1 LAACDADGCITSWPD
16 GNDTTDRHS
25 RDILMADDNLE
36 ESVSAHLF
44 SLASGSIGPEAA
56 SEWALR
62 IMDSD
67 APELRDERVWTALD
81 RLSGA
86 DLMAGPGQYLHG
98 KEDFGSWA
106 SEFDGGE

>member
-1 LAACDADGCITSWPD
+1 
-16 GNDTTDRHS
+16 
-25 RDILMADDNLE
+25 MAGDNLE
-36 ESVSAHLF
+36 ESVSAHLL
-44 SLASGSIGPEAA
+44 SLASGFISPGAA

-86 DLMAGPGQYLHG
+86 DLMAGPGRYLHG